1 MLNFSKYQGTGND
14 FIMIDNR
21 SGVYDS
27 LTIQQIQHLCDRKFG
42 IGADGLIKLNSHSE
56 CDFEVDYYN
65 ADGSKSFC
73 GNGARCSVQFA
84 ADLGMDVSHTKFLAI
99 DGIHQAWK
107 KGELIELE
115 MLDVNTVGID
125 GEAFVIN
132 TGSPHFINFVTHI
145 DSFDVVE
152 YGKSIRYNE
161 TYKEHGINVNVIQP
175 IDDNSFEI
183 KTYERGVED
192 ETLSCGTGVTASALA
207 YAIAKNYQGARLI
220 TVKTQGGECRVSF
233 ERAGDSFTSVRLIGP
248 AKFVYKGEVN
258 EYL

>member
-21 SGVYDS
+21 SGLYDS
-27 LTIQQIQHLCDRKFG
+27 LTVQQIQHLCDRKFG
-42 IGADGLIKLNSHSE
+42 IGADGLIKLNNHSE

-73 GNGARCSVQFA
+73 GNGARCSVRFA
-84 ADLGMDVSHTKFLAI
+84 ADLGMDVSHTTFLAI
-99 DGIHQAWK
+99 DGVHQAWK

-115 MLDVNTVGID
+115 MLDVNSVSMD
-125 GEAFVIN
+125 GEAFVIH
-132 TGSPHFINFVTHI
+132 TGSPHFIQFVSQI
-145 DSFDVVE
+145 DAFDVVE
-152 YGKSIRYNE
+152 FGKSIRYNE
-161 TYKEHGINVNVIQP
+161 TYKKEGINVNVIQP
-175 IDDNSFEI
+175 IDAHSFEI

-192 ETLSCGTGVTASALA
+192 ETRSCGTGVTAAALA
-207 YAIAKNYQGARLI
+207 YAVAKNLEGSQLI
-220 TVKTQGGECRVSF
+220 SAKTQGGECKVSF
-233 ERAGDSFTSVRLIGP
+233 ERTGDSFTSVRLIGP